1 MLLRASVI
9 YRLGVAAALTM
20 ATSLAQAAP
29 YTALYAFGDSLSDAG
44 NIYAATGGAQPVSP
58 PYSQG
63 RYTNGP
69 VWVQDLAAS
78 LGLGPITPSLT
89 GGTDYAY
96 GGAQTGTTPV
106 HTANPT
112 DLSAQLTQFQGAVPH
127 PAASALYTLWIG
139 ANDLF
144 TILGTPQ
151 ITPAAAIIDANAA
164 IANVATFVSGLAKD
178 GAKTLVLVTVPDL
191 GKVPDI
197 TAQGVAASAAAS
209 QLSAY
214 FDQALVSTVDGIAS
228 ATGMTLDIVNSYAV
242 IDAAVANPSAYGY
255 SNVTAPCWTGNFTD
269 PASGTVCASSEA
281 AQNQYLFWDGV
292 HPTAAAH
299 QVLGQAFA
307 AAVPEPESY
316 ALMLAALG
324 AMGAVMRRRKAKQA

>member
-292 HPTAAAH
+292 HPTASGHQIIATLAA
-299 QVLGQAFA
+299 QE
-307 AAVPEPESY
+307 VPEPASMS
-316 ALMLAALG
+316 LLALG
-324 AMGAVMRRRKAKQA
+324 LAGLGAVRRRRS

>member
-1 MLLRASVI
+1 MHLRASVI
-9 YRLGVAAALTM
+9 YSLGVAAALTM
-20 ATSLAQAAP
+20 ATSHAQAAP

-44 NIYAATGGAQPVSP
+44 NIYAATSGTQPVSP

-69 VWVQDLAAS
+69 VWVQDLGAS

-96 GGAQTGTTPV
+96 GGAQTGTTAV
-106 HTANPT
+106 HTANAT
-112 DLSAQLTQFQGAVPH
+112 DLPSQLTQFQAAVPH

-144 TILGTPQ
+144 KILGTPG
-151 ITPAAAIIDANAA
+151 ITPSAAIVDANQA
-164 IANVATFVSGLAKD
+164 IANVATFVSGLAQD

-214 FDQALVSTVDGIAS
+214 FDQALVSTVGGIATS
-228 ATGMTLDIVNSYAV
+228 SGMTLDIVNSYAV
-242 IDAAVANPSAYGY
+242 IDTAVANPSAYGY
-255 SNVTAPCWTGNFTD
+255 TNVSAPCWTGTFTS
-269 PASGTVCASSEA
+269 ASSGTLCATTEA

-292 HPTAAAH
+292 HPTASGH
-299 QVLGQAFA
+299 QIIANLALQE
-307 AAVPEPESY
+307 VPEPASMS
-316 ALMLAALG
+316 LLALG
-324 AMGAVMRRRKAKQA
+324 LAGLGAVRRRRS